1 MVSRKD
7 SNKARLQRHKRVRGK
22 ISGTA
27 ACPRLCV
34 YRSLKNIYAQIID
47 EKLVSLSRVAKTV
60 KGGRKMKFAALM
72 VVGDGNGVVGVG
84 LGKSV
89 EIPDAVNKGIEDAK
103 KNLVRISLKGTTIP
117 HEIVACYGASRV
129 VLKPAAKGTGVI
141 AGGAVRAVLEMAGV
155 KDIRTKAL
163 GSRNPQ
169 NVVHATINGLSTLR
183 DAAQV
188 AQTRGKS
195 VEEILG

>member
-1 MVSRKD
+1 MYTMYE
-7 SNKARLQRHKRVRGK
+7 K
-22 ISGTA
+22 IDASALNLT
-27 ACPRLCV
+27 
-34 YRSLKNIYAQIID
+34 
-47 EKLVSLSRVAKTV
+47 EKLVSLSRVSKTV

-103 KNLVRISLKGTTIP
+103 KKLVRISLKGTTIP

-129 VLKPAAKGTGVI
+129 VRNPAAKGTGVI

-188 AQTRGKS
+188 AQTRGKT